1 MQEAISLKV
10 DLDPTLALKQRVPQ
24 PQDRTEASARQ
35 FEGMVMSLLFQTLRK
50 TVEPS
55 GLMGEGGQSRST
67 YEMLMDQAVV
77 DKAVGAGRS
86 WGLAERLAE
95 SWKQAASA
103 QKASQPLTEPG
114 KLPIGSS
121 SR

>member
-1 MQEAISLKV
+1 MQDAIGLKI

-24 PQDRTEASARQ
+24 AEDRSAAAAKQ

-55 GLMGEGGQSRST
+55 GLLGEEGQARST
-67 YEMLMDQAVV
+67 YEMLLDQAVV
-77 DKAVGAGRS
+77 DKAMGSGRS

-95 SWKQAASA
+95 SWRQASDA
-103 QKASQPLTEPG
+103 QKGSQPLTEPG
-114 KLPIGSS
+114 KLPIGST

>member
-1 MQEAISLKV
+1 MQDALSLKV
-10 DLDPTLALKQRVPQ
+10 DLDPTLLLKQRSPQ
-24 PQDRTEASARQ
+24 AQDRTADSARQ

-55 GLMGEGGQSRST
+55 SLLGEGGQTRST

-77 DKAVGAGRS
+77 DKAMGSGRS
-86 WGLAERLAE
+86 WGLAERLEAT
-95 SWKQAASA
+95 WRQASDA
-103 QKASQPLTEPG
+103 QKGSQGLTEAG
-114 KLPIGSS
+114 KLPIGST